1 MIKKISADIKDALL
15 KKEKKRL
22 NVLRYLKSALKN
34 KEIELRKELSEEES
48 MSVLQSQVKSRQQAL
63 ELYIQGERPELAE
76 IEKFE
81 IEIIKSYLPEPL
93 TEAEMEIEVD
103 KMLSELNAESM
114 KDMGNVM
121 KALSQKLGKRANG
134 KILSNLVRTR
144 LST

>member
-1 MIKKISADIKDALL
+1 MIKIISADIKDALL

-22 NVLRYLKSALKN
+22 NVLRYIKSALKN
-34 KEIELRKELSEEES
+34 KEIELKKELSEEES

-76 IEKFE
+76 IEKYE
-81 IEIIKSYLPEPL
+81 IEVIKSYLPVPL
-93 TEAEMEIEVD
+93 TEAEMETEVE

-114 KDMGNVM
+114 KDMGKVM